1 MLIGALLGAAASWWI
16 ADKAHTAE
24 MATLNNKTTSMLK
37 QASDEASL
45 QRDRNAQLEHD
56 FASLIAAK
64 EAQHTQELN
73 DALAQNKTLRDAVT
87 SGNRELRL
95 AKADFAT
102 CNVSKGAIASAA
114 SMGDGTEVRF
124 SQDFGRNIYDIRAGA
139 ITDQKKLDV
148 LQSYIRAE
156 QDAGLIAK

>member
-1 MLIGALLGAAASWWI
+1 MNITSAFSPGWKGAGIALLIGALLGAAASWWI

-102 CNVSKGAIASAA
+102 CNVSKVQLPAPPAWAMEPKSD
-114 SMGDGTEVRF
+114 SVRILTKHL
-124 SQDFGRNIYDIRAGA
+124 RHPRRCNN
-139 ITDQKKLDV
+139 
-148 LQSYIRAE
+148 
-156 QDAGLIAK
+156 